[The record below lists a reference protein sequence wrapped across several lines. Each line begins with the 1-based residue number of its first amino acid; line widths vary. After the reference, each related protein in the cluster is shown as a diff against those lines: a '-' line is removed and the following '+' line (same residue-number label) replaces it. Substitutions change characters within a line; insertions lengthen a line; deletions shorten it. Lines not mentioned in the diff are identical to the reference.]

1 MKQIKKIFVTF
12 TMISSLVGCQL
23 FPDFEK
29 TKQQPPIVVV
39 TPPDEVLETPP
50 QIVKKTDWNTILT
63 PFINKLLQ
71 SSSSYDGNN
80 KVILIS
86 DIQNRS
92 GDYIVTS
99 QVDEVLHQLM
109 NKQNIFAVADRQS
122 INQAKQALGIS
133 PDDKLVSRGKMIGI
147 AKSMNAGYVLFT
159 TIYKLPDVDGSND
172 GNLSMELLSTQSG
185 EILQR
190 VTSNELVEK
199 PNPNTDNIKEATE

>member
-1 MKQIKKIFVTF
+1 MKQMKKILVTI
-12 TMISSLVGCQL
+12 TLISSLAGCQL
-23 FPDFEK
+23 FPDFGT
-29 TKQQPPIVVV
+29 TKHQPPVVVV

-50 QIVKKTDWNTILT
+50 EIVKKTDWNTILT
-63 PFINKLLQ
+63 PFVNKLLQ
-71 SSSSYDGNN
+71 SSATYDGN
-80 KVILIS
+80 KVLLIS

-109 NKQNIFAVADRQS
+109 SKQNTFSVADRQS

-159 TIYKLPDVDGSND
+159 TIYKLPSDNND
-172 GNLSMELLSTQSG
+172 ANLSMELLSTQSG

-190 VTSNELVEK
+190 VTSKELANT
-199 PNPNTDNIKEATE
+199 PNSRENGDKEATK